1 MKLFVLLTLG
11 LFIFSGCT
19 EPAQCEEEIYLVP
32 EGFRGKIMVF
42 FDQADG
48 QEKEYENTARV
59 YNIPP
64 SGFIKTQ
71 FPKNGG
77 CMSDGRIQ
85 FFYEDSMGTRQP
97 LEYYL
102 NIGMDSLKKDIDY
115 VLFTFLNEKNTKP
128 DFVIHFVG
136 DVSEFK
142 DLTESVRNLDPM
154 MILDSLLLIDAN

>member
-1 MKLFVLLTLG
+1 MKPIFLLALSLLLFA
-11 LFIFSGCT
+11 GCS
-19 EPAQCEEEIYLVP
+19 ESPQCEEEIYLVP

-42 FDQADG
+42 FDQTDG
-48 QEKEYENTARV
+48 QEMLYENAARI
-59 YNIPP
+59 YQIPV
-64 SGFIKTQ
+64 SGVIKSQ

-77 CMSDGRIQ
+77 CMNDGRIQ
-85 FFYEDSMGTRQP
+85 FFYEDSVGTRQP

-102 NIGMDSLKKDIDY
+102 NIDMDSLQQNKDY

-142 DLTESVRNLDPM
+142 ELTESVRNIDPVA
-154 MILDSLLLIDAN
+154 ILNSL

>member
-1 MKLFVLLTLG
+1 MKPIFLLALSLLLFA
-11 LFIFSGCT
+11 GCS
-19 EPAQCEEEIYLVP
+19 ESPQCEEEIYLLP

-42 FDQADG
+42 FDQTDG
-48 QEKEYENTARV
+48 QEMLYENTARI
-59 YNIPP
+59 YQIPV
-64 SGFIKTQ
+64 SGVIKSQ

-77 CMSDGRIQ
+77 CMNDGRIQ
-85 FFYEDSMGTRQP
+85 FFYEDSVGTRQP

-102 NIGMDSLKKDIDY
+102 NIDMDSLQQNKDY

-142 DLTESVRNLDPM
+142 ELTESVRNIDPVA
-154 MILDSLLLIDAN
+154 ILNSL